1 MAPDKT
7 ASAPSTMPAMELTGI
22 QLEFTRGL
30 VSIPTT
36 SSVLAITGLQ
46 VIISPNSSTLV
57 VELDPMVTSPTSF
70 VASTLISMKTP
81 LRLPSVSSVLLTVA
95 PATPSMIVTTKI
107 TETSLTSL
115 TRSPEVIEVE
125 KEFMAD
131 MIDTFYKG

>member
-1 MAPDKT
+1 
-7 ASAPSTMPAMELTGI
+7 MEQTGP
-22 QLEFTRGL
+22 QLEFTSGQI
-30 VSIPTT
+30 SIPAT
-36 SSVLAITGLQ
+36 SSAPAITGLQ
-46 VIISPNSSTLV
+46 VIIIPNSPTLI
-57 VELDPMVTSPTSF
+57 VEPDLMVANLTSL
-70 VASTLISMKTP
+70 VASTLVFMKTL

-115 TRSPEVIEVE
+115 TRSPGVIEVE